1 MEAEMEE
8 DALEVL
14 ERLVGE
20 DDSSVE
26 AWYLGGWCLFL
37 MSEKRNGEGPE
48 EVPTIGDKDD
58 DRRALRDSSREW
70 LQNSLKLCEMLDYE
84 DDRLRDHALEL
95 VGGLDAEL
103 GAVAEEEDGDGSGDE
118 DWEDEVDDEN
128 VDEEMN
134 GT

>member
-1 MEAEMEE
+1 MEE

-37 MSEKRNGEGPE
+37 MSQKRERDGSSEARTGE
-48 EVPTIGDKDD
+48 DKND
-58 DRRALRDSSREW
+58 DRRALQVSSREW
-70 LQNSLKLCEMLDYE
+70 LQNGLKLYEMLDYE

-95 VGGLDAEL
+95 VNGLDADL
-103 GAVAEEEDGDGSGDE
+103 GTVAEGEVEGESSEDE
-118 DWEDEVDDEN
+118 DWEDDEEDEV